1 MLPHSAVEVMEAV
14 TDAAIIQEEGL
25 VSMEKTTMTA
35 AEDVDQELTPPAPP
49 KKRLL
54 EMDAEVKTR

>member
-1 MLPHSAVEVMEAV
+1 MEAV